1 MRRRLGSAVRIL
13 VALALGLAAGSL
25 GGAAAW
31 AQSVLPAADFIGGL
45 WLDAL
50 RMTIVP
56 LVVALL
62 VTGIASTASAARAG
76 GVAGRALA
84 LMLGLLWLSAVL
96 GWALG
101 ELLWQVWPIPRES
114 GAALR
119 AALATQTGEAPP
131 APALIDFFRSVIP
144 TNPVQ
149 AAAETQMLPLLV
161 FTGLFA
167 FATTRLPGPQ
177 RLTILG
183 LFKAVRDAMLVV
195 IGWVLWI
202 APAGVL
208 ALGFAVGVR
217 AGASAAGALAHYIV
231 SVTALGGAVW
241 LLAYALAVVGGR
253 ARLGRFARA
262 VIPAQAVA
270 VSTQS
275 SLASLPA
282 MLDGARRL
290 GVAAETAGV
299 VLPMAVAL
307 FRCTG
312 PAMNVGVA
320 FYVAHWFGIELT
332 AAQVMAGI
340 ALGATTTLGAV
351 SLPGTI
357 TFVSSISP
365 IALALGVPIEPLLL
379 LVAVETLPD
388 IMRTVGNVTMNVA
401 VTRTVARWTGG
412 LAGQGAPAPPDR
424 PGPRAAHPG

>member
-1 MRRRLGSAVRIL
+1 M
-13 VALALGLAAGSL
+13 
-25 GGAAAW
+25 
-31 AQSVLPAADFIGGL
+31 PAADFIGGL
-45 WLDAL
+45 WLSAL

-62 VTGIASTASAARAG
+62 VTGIASTASAARSG

-84 LMLGLLWLSAVL
+84 LMLGLLWLSAIL

-101 ELLWQVWPIPRES
+101 ELLWRLWPIPPES

-119 AALATQTGEAPP
+119 AALASQTGEAPP
-131 APALIDFFRSVIP
+131 APELIDFFRSVIP
-144 TNPVQ
+144 TNPIQ

-167 FATTRLPGPQ
+167 FAATRLGDER
-177 RLTILG
+177 RLTIVG
-183 LFKAVRDAMLVV
+183 FFAAVRDAMLVV
-195 IGWVLWI
+195 IGWVLWV
-202 APAGVL
+202 APLGVL
-208 ALGFAVGVR
+208 ALGFVVGAR
-217 AGASAAGALAHYIV
+217 AGAGAAGALAHYIV
-231 SVTALGGAVW
+231 SVAALGGAIL
-241 LLAYALAVVGGR
+241 LLAYALAVAGGR
-253 ARLGRFARA
+253 LGLGRFARA

-282 MLDGARRL
+282 MLEGARRL
-290 GVAAETAGV
+290 GITAETAGV
-299 VLPMAVAL
+299 VLPMAVAM

-320 FYVAHWFGIELT
+320 FYVAHWFGVELT
-332 AAQVMAGI
+332 PAQIMAGI

-401 VTRTVARWTGG
+401 VTATVARWTGG
-412 LAGQGAPAPPDR
+412 LGGQEAAAPADASGDRAAR
-424 PGPRAAHPG
+424 PG